1 MVHVIDESQRNAA
14 KGQDMQETSGAALQI
29 RYARIAGFVYL
40 LLIVLY
46 MGGQL
51 PISRI
56 VGTGDFAQRLE
67 HIAEGQLLYRV
78 GLVLQLLASLFTV
91 LLAYALYTVVKPVN
105 EGIARLAMYWR
116 LGEAFAGVTM
126 SSSFAILSLQSNPKY
141 LQSLGAVQLEAIV
154 DLAKSADFAS
164 FNIATLFFSV
174 GSILFFYLFLQ
185 TRYIPRVLSAF
196 GVFASV
202 VTLLTSLGD
211 LVFPAYA
218 GVIQF
223 GWGPIFIAEIAT
235 GTWLWARGVKIE
247 PSPGSGMAK

>member
-1 MVHVIDESQRNAA
+1 MHER
-14 KGQDMQETSGAALQI
+14 SGAEGQI

-46 MGGQL
+46 MSGQFL
-51 PISRI
+51 ISHI

-91 LLAYALYTVVKPVN
+91 LLAYALYAVLKPVN
-105 EGIARLAMYWR
+105 EGIARMAMYWR

-126 SSSFAILSLQSNPKY
+126 FISFATLSLQSNPKY
-141 LQSLGAVQLEAIV
+141 LQALGMVQMEAIV
-154 DLAKSADFAS
+154 DLAKSTDFAS

-196 GVFASV
+196 GVFASC
-202 VTLLTSLGD
+202 VTLLISLGN
-211 LVFPAYA
+211 LTFPAYA
-218 GVIQF
+218 DVIQF
-223 GWGPIFIAEIAT
+223 GWAPIFISEIVT
-235 GTWLWARGVKIE
+235 GIWLWTRGVRIE
-247 PSPGSGMAK
+247 PTPESGMGSGVKVAARA

>member
-1 MVHVIDESQRNAA
+1 MRE
-14 KGQDMQETSGAALQI
+14 KSGVEVQV

-46 MGGQL
+46 MGGQFF
-51 PISRI
+51 ISHV
-56 VGTGDFAQRLE
+56 VGTGDFVQRLE
-67 HIAEGQLLYRV
+67 HIAGEQLLYRV

-91 LLAYALYTVVKPVN
+91 LLAYALYAVLKPVN
-105 EGIARLAMYWR
+105 EGVARMAMYWR

-126 SSSFAILSLQSNPKY
+126 IIPFTTLSLQGDSKY
-141 LQSLGAVQLEAIV
+141 LQSFGTKQMEAIV
-154 DLAKSADFAS
+154 DLATSADFAS

-196 GVFASV
+196 GVFASF

-211 LVFPAYA
+211 LIFPAYA
-218 GVIQF
+218 NLIQF
-223 GWGPIFIAEIAT
+223 GWAPIFISEIVT
-235 GTWLWARGVKIE
+235 GIWLWVRGVRVD
-247 PSPGSGMAK
+247 PSPESGMGPGIRVTARV